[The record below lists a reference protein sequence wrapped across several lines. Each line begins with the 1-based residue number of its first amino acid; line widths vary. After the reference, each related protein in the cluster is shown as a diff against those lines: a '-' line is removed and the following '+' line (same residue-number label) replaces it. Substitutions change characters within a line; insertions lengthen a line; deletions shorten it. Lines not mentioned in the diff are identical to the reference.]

1 MPKITIDGQEL
12 AFEGSH
18 MLLQFAMDQ
27 GIEIP
32 YFCYHPA
39 MSIPTNCRMCLVDVG
54 HHMKDRETGEWQF
67 DEKGEPVVRWG
78 RKPATACNT
87 PLADGMIVKTNRTS
101 EEIDTAQKGVLE
113 YMLVNHPLDCP
124 ICDQAGECPLQ
135 IWTYKYGPE
144 GSRFENLKTHKRKRV
159 DLGPRVIL
167 DEERC
172 INCTR
177 CTRFTEEI
185 SGSNQLTIIGRGD
198 RNFPG
203 CAPGDSFDDPYSM
216 NTIDICPVG
225 ALTSKQHR
233 FQARVWEMSHAPSID
248 MNDST
253 GTNTFVWIRD
263 NKVMRI
269 TPRKNLDINDYWMPD
284 AHRLNIDFY
293 NENRA
298 SGVKIKGGIPINFE
312 EGLSKVA
319 TLVNNINSTVSHVKS
334 VYFLGSAYASL
345 ESNFALKQLASQY
358 GVNTVYYI
366 PHVEKGTGDN
376 WLIQDDRTPNAA
388 ACDMLGFKAL
398 EVEDLKA
405 AITSGKVEFL
415 YSLEND
421 HAFSQFGKELD
432 TITSVIHSYK
442 DLPAYEYA
450 SIQLPAANSIESE
463 GTYINHK
470 GIPQVTQM
478 AVQIKQMSPDMW
490 MRLPKGRLDK
500 TGVAVDNW
508 RNLDHIND
516 ALPSWLL
523 LSKISGYTGEATLGY
538 GDHKDIFG
546 RLQSEFAQLAELKV
560 AYRPAK
566 NSFKSTQL
574 EFANQWGSR

>member
-1 MPKITIDGQEL
+1 MPKITIDGQEFE
-12 AFEGSH
+12 FEGSH

-27 GIEIP
+27 GVEIP

-54 HHMKDRETGEWQF
+54 HHMKDRETGEFQY

-87 PLADGMIVKTNRTS
+87 PLADGMIVKTNRSS
-101 EEIDTAQKGVLE
+101 EQIDTAQKGVLE

-144 GSRFENLKTHKRKRV
+144 GSRFENQKRHKRKRV
-159 DLGPRVIL
+159 DLGPNVVL

-177 CTRFTEEI
+177 CTRFTEEV
-185 SGSNQLTIIGRGD
+185 SNSNQLTIIGRGD
-198 RNFPG
+198 KNYPG
-203 CAPGDSFDDPYSM
+203 CAPGEEFDDPYSM

-233 FQARVWEMSHAPSID
+233 FKARIWEMSHAPSID

-253 GTNTFVWIRD
+253 GTNIYVWIRD
-263 NKVMRI
+263 NQVMRI
-269 TPRKNLDINDYWMPD
+269 TPRKNLEINDYWMPD
-284 AHRLNIDFY
+284 EHRLNVDFY

-298 SGVKIKGGIPINFE
+298 SGVKIKGGLPINFE
-312 EGLSKVA
+312 EGLSKAASLLEKLPQVLSNMDA
-319 TLVNNINSTVSHVKS
+319 A
-334 VYFLGSAYASL
+334 YFLGSPYASL
-345 ESNFALKQLASQY
+345 ESNFALKQIAQQLGIS
-358 GVNTVYYI
+358 TIYYV
-366 PHVEKGTGDN
+366 PHIAKGKGDD
-376 WLIQDDRTPNAA
+376 WLIQDDRTPNSAV
-388 ACDMLGFKAL
+388 CELLGFKSLA
-398 EVEDLKA
+398 VEDLQKA
-405 AITSGKVEFL
+405 LSGGKVEFL

-421 HAFSQFGKELD
+421 PAFAQLDKELD
-432 TITSVIHSYK
+432 QVTSVIHSLK

-450 SIQLPAANSIESE
+450 TIHLPAANAIEAE
-463 GTYINHK
+463 GTYINQK
-470 GIPQVTQM
+470 GMAQVSQM

-500 TGVAVDNW
+500 TGVAVDHW
-508 RNLDHIND
+508 RNLDHIQD
-516 ALPSWLL
+516 VLPSWLL
-523 LSKISGYTGEATLGY
+523 LSKISGYTDELKLGY
-538 GDHKDIFG
+538 GDHKEIFS
-546 RLQSEFAQLAELKV
+546 RLQSEFSQLADLKV
-560 AYRPAK
+560 SYRPSK
-566 NSFKSTQL
+566 SSFKSTQL
-574 EFANQWGSR
+574 EFANEWGSR